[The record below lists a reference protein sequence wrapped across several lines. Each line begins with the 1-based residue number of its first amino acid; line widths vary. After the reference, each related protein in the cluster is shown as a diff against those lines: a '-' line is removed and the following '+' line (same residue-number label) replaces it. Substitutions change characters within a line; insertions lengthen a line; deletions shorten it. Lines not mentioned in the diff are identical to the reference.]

1 MSELA
6 RLTSISATDAL
17 IEHLAET
24 VRQRLAH
31 EHPQPGG
38 GEDLFCLN
46 LTSYMGERMGAVLVR
61 LREAEA
67 RLTSA
72 IVLEPPAELGIQWED
87 GGDLLALTSD
97 GIVLTPRGVD
107 VWELDPAEARELAA
121 QLAAMADAH
130 EAAGRQ
136 T

>member
-67 RLTSA
+67 AIQRVRDLHLKVESPRHGCCAPPQLCEGHAPECRGREHGLTCPTWPCPTIA
-72 IVLEPPAELGIQWED
+72 ALD
-87 GGDLLALTSD
+87 GK
-97 GIVLTPRGVD
+97 P
-107 VWELDPAEARELAA
+107 
-121 QLAAMADAH
+121 
-130 EAAGRQ
+130 
-136 T
+136 